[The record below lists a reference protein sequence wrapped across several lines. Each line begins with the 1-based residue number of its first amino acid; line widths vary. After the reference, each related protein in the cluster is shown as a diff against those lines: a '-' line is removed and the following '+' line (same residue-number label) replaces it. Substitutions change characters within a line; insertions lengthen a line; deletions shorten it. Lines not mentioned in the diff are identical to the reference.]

1 MSGNEK
7 PWLIQRKLTM
17 RPQTSVPSPKKNP
30 DLAISKYQRRAKRN
44 DRDKVMRDIF
54 SRAGYS
60 AVIAR
65 HIGVTRQY
73 ISAWKRVPA
82 HYVLELAPLLEKTP
96 QQIRPDIFGAPPKTR
111 RRKS

>member
-1 MSGNEK
+1 
-7 PWLIQRKLTM
+7 M
-17 RPQTSVPSPKKNP
+17 RPQASAPARKKNP
-30 DLAISKYQRRAKRN
+30 DLAISKYRRRTERSE
-44 DRDKVMRDIF
+44 RDEVMQDIF
-54 SRAGYS
+54 SRVGYS

-73 ISAWKRVPA
+73 VSAWKRVPA

-96 QQIRPDIFGAPPKTR
+96 QQIRPDIFGAPPKSR

>member
-1 MSGNEK
+1 
-7 PWLIQRKLTM
+7 M
-17 RPQTSVPSPKKNP
+17 RPQASAPASKKNP
-30 DLAISKYQRRAKRN
+30 DLAISKYRRRSEQRN
-44 DRDKVMRDIF
+44 ERDKVMKAIF
-54 SRAGYS
+54 SRVGYS

-96 QQIRPDIFGAPPKTR
+96 QQIRPDIFGAPPKSR